1 MRNINL
7 DELHAEKMKKLR
19 HVVLH
24 GLCDNQMLSILGQ
37 GCTTLQYL
45 DITGST
51 DVTDL
56 GIQNL
61 VFPLSIQKAGRV
73 NLVNTRARTNPPA
86 KQLHTV
92 MARQTGV
99 DTTGRAGYLD
109 RHKNNKKKE
118 FYQDICNLKPNIHL
132 WTQAASFS
140 CSSVP
145 A

>member
-1 MRNINL
+1 MRHI
-7 DELHAEKMKKLR
+7 M
-19 HVVLH
+19 LH

-37 GCTTLQYL
+37 NCTTLQYL

-51 DVTDL
+51 DVTDV

-92 MARQTGV
+92 IARDTGV
-99 DTTGRAGYLD
+99 DTTGCIILLQFCPRLTKGGGKLVHESVGDAIQTL
-109 RHKNNKKKE
+109 NKK
-118 FYQDICNLKPNIHL
+118 LKVSNIIL
-132 WTQAASFS
+132 KGNQELA
-140 CSSVP
+140 
-145 A
+145 